1 VLFQAL
7 DDKKRCVGV
16 YCEGRMF
23 YEDLPEDISQTW
35 AYSEFLK
42 DLEIE
47 YASLYTEGKN
57 ISELVPEELEQ
68 DWHKI
73 SSRMKAFIRAFNTS
87 KINLNDVCLFQV
99 VPEAFLYEWCEIKNK
114 ICAYIFENYE
124 KPTNYD
130 FLLDLT
136 EITERIKHQRL
147 NIDTTALKRDLAS
160 YRSRAFFKKLNS
172 LDPYVHYNVFGT
184 VTGRLTT
191 KAHSFPILTL
201 DKKFRKV
208 LKPNNNL
215 FVELDYNAAEL
226 RTFIALNGEEQP
238 QQDLHAWNI
247 DNIFCGFGLDREA
260 AKTRLF
266 AWLYNPNSEDDL
278 LNRRYDRE
286 RLLKENWKDGKIT
299 TKFGRV
305 IEVDERRALNYII
318 QSTSSDLFLRQMIKV
333 DKMLEGKKSFIAFS
347 VHDSLVMDFAEEDIH
362 LLEPII
368 EEFSDTPLGKY
379 LTNVSMGKNYGNMRK
394 IK

>member
-1 VLFQAL
+1 
-7 DDKKRCVGV
+7 
-16 YCEGRMF
+16 MF

-35 AYSEFLK
+35 SYSEFLK

-191 KAHSFPILTL
+191 KSHSFPILTL

-226 RTFIALNGEEQP
+226 RTFIALSGEEQP

-247 DNIFCGFGLDREA
+247 KHLFCDDGLDREA

-286 RLLKENWKDGKIT
+286 KLLKENWKDGKIT
-299 TKFGRV
+299 TKFDRT

>member
-1 VLFQAL
+1 MLFQAL
-7 DDKKRCVGV
+7 DDKKHCVGV
-16 YCEGRMF
+16 YCGGKMF

-35 AYSEFLK
+35 SYSEFLK

-191 KAHSFPILTL
+191 KSHSFPILTL

-247 DNIFCGFGLDREA
+247 KHLFCDDGLDREA

-286 RLLKENWKDGKIT
+286 KLLKENWKDGKIT
-299 TKFGRV
+299 TKFDRT